1 MPFSTTDTFTTQE
14 EWDMLTADDIDKLT
28 EEECEYYF
36 YSIINNSIVITLNQD
51 RLTNFTENI
60 DLLCLSPK

>member
-36 YSIINNSIVITLNQD
+36 YSIINNSIVISLNQD
-51 RLTNFTENI
+51 GLSHFTEYI
-60 DLLCLSPK
+60 DLLNLSPK